1 LEAKSVCAE
10 EDISALK
17 TDNEMSKMNINLMNR
32 NMNNISSKLD
42 QLIKDLKDAGVLDGN
57 FKGGNN
63 TTSVDEDRFG
73 DLMAKV
79 MKLQDRVDNLEGCM
93 NANTNSIEKIIEKL
107 NDA

>member
-1 LEAKSVCAE
+1 MCAE

-32 NMNNISSKLD
+32 NMQNMTGKLD

-57 FKGGNN
+57 FKGANASGNA
-63 TTSVDEDRFG
+63 TSVDEDRFNE
-73 DLMAKV
+73 LMAKV
-79 MKLQDRVDNLEGCM
+79 MKLQDRVDNLEGCV
-93 NANTNSIEKIIEKL
+93 NDNTNSIEQIVGKL